1 MDLDPSEPNDTPRPV
16 SVPRET
22 ADGCRER
29 AAADLT
35 ASGAMI
41 TANQKLRLEAS
52 AASWTSRASMLQRVE
67 DGTARRAREAA
78 DKTDKET
85 RL

>member
-1 MDLDPSEPNDTPRPV
+1 MDLEPSEQADSPRPA
-16 SVPRET
+16 SIPRET
-22 ADGCRER
+22 AEACRER
-29 AAADLT
+29 AAADIT
-35 ASGAMI
+35 ASGEMI

-78 DKTDKET
+78 DKIDREQE
-85 RL
+85 L

>member
-1 MDLDPSEPNDTPRPV
+1 MDLDSTEPSDNTRPA
-16 SVPRET
+16 SIPRET
-22 ADGCRER
+22 AEGCRER
-29 AAADLT
+29 AAADIT
-35 ASGAMI
+35 ASGELI

-78 DKTDKET
+78 DKTDKEQKF
-85 RL
+85 

>member
-1 MDLDPSEPNDTPRPV
+1 MDLDPSQPSDNARPA
-16 SVPRET
+16 SIPRET
-22 ADGCRER
+22 AEACRER
-29 AAADLT
+29 AAADIT
-35 ASGAMI
+35 ASGEMI

-78 DKTDKET
+78 DKNDKEQE
-85 RL
+85 L